1 MKKILIFALL
11 LLLFLPACSKEK
23 ESENT
28 TGSVIVEKYQLEWY
42 TKLEKA
48 LEVAKIENKSV
59 LINFTGSDWC
69 GWCFKIRD
77 EILVKEEFREF
88 AKESLILVELDFPRK
103 IKQSDETKAYNR
115 KIMNRFNIEGFPSI
129 VILDADGNKLSGKND
144 RGQIVDKT
152 GYQYGGAEKYVNHIK
167 TFIEK

>member
-1 MKKILIFALL
+1 MKRILMFALL
-11 LLLFLPACSKEK
+11 LLLFVPACSKEK
-23 ESENT
+23 DSKNT
-28 TGSVIVEKYQLEWY
+28 TGSYIVEKYQLEWY
-42 TKLEKA
+42 TNLEKA
-48 LEVAKIENKSV
+48 LEIAKIENKSV

-88 AKESLILVELDFPRK
+88 AKESLILVELDFPKK

-115 KIMNRFNIEGFPSI
+115 KIMTRFNIRGFPSI
-129 VILDADGNKLSGKND
+129 VILDADGNELSGKND

-152 GYQYGGAEKYVNHIK
+152 GYQYGGAGNYVKHIK